1 MLAKRADTEAA
12 IAAVELGTESVDDGS
27 SLVVVVVVVVVVLL
41 EVVAVI
47 GRVVAATFFG
57 GGVGGAFL
65 TGIIGGLVAIAG
77 LKGSVGEESSG
88 FPAVGTEVG
97 SATGEDAVGGKVE
110 AGVKF
115 AIELTLTGTGGAR
128 LTGEIVVAGV
138 TGVAGVAGVTEV
150 VGLTEVVEAAA
161 VLSGIGTT
169 VVVVVVAGAAVDVDV
184 DVDVDVVSK
193 GAGVLDI
200 FLAEIAGFVTGGL
213 GLVSGFSTARL
224 SNEEAADIVGET
236 IEVDSE
242 LLEAS

>member
-138 TGVAGVAGVTEV
+138 TGVAGVTEV